1 MWRTSLLAGL
11 AVSVV
16 AVTLGAAHAPA
27 TDAETQAKLE
37 LLGTRPVTVHGTGF
51 RSHERVRLV
60 LRQPSGVSRRKVRGD
75 GAGTFSAT
83 FHTTRVGRCG
93 TFSITAHG
101 RAGSRATLVRRVP
114 AACIP
119 P

>member
-1 MWRTSLLAGL
+1 MWRTCLLAGL

-16 AVTLGAAHAPA
+16 AVTLGVTYAPA
-27 TDAETQAKLE
+27 NDVNLQPKLE

-75 GAGTFSAT
+75 GEGTFSTT
-83 FHTTRVGRCG
+83 FHTARVGRCG

-101 RAGSRATLVRRVP
+101 RAGSRATLLRRVP
-114 AACIP
+114 AVCIP

>member
-1 MWRTSLLAGL
+1 MWRTCLLAGL

-16 AVTLGAAHAPA
+16 AVTLGVTHAPA
-27 TDAETQAKLE
+27 TDVKAQAKLE
-37 LLGTRPVTVHGTGF
+37 LLGTRPVAVHGTGF

-60 LRQPSGVSRRKVRGD
+60 LRQPSGASRRKVRGD
-75 GAGTFSAT
+75 GAGVFTAT
-83 FHTTRVGRCG
+83 FQTARVGRCG

-101 RAGSRATLVRRVP
+101 RAGSRATLLRRAP